1 MKAYTVE
8 LDNYSGPLDVL
19 LRLIQQQKL
28 DICDI
33 NLAIVTN
40 DYLQFMKNTTL
51 DQYSANQ
58 FLEVAVKLI
67 LYKSK
72 ALLPSQ
78 DAEQSEEE
86 IEDLAEQLR
95 ILSLFQQ
102 STKKLVEMQKNAF
115 ILRPTSKKSSPIS
128 SFSNLSIDNLQD
140 SYRQIRK
147 NAKTIPKKTFHLKRQ
162 SNKELQEK
170 LLSKLEKMSKVE
182 ISKLNTLAQT
192 KQEVIIL
199 FMMILNLLSANKAN
213 LSTNNNND
221 NYRIEIIK

>member
-1 MKAYTVE
+1 MKTYTVE

-19 LRLIQQQKL
+19 LRLIQRQKL

-51 DQYSANQ
+51 DQHSANQ

-102 STKKLVEMQKNAF
+102 STKKLIDMQKNAF
-115 ILRPTSKKSSPIS
+115 ILRPMPKKLSKEIG
-128 SFSNLSIDNLQD
+128 FYNLSLDNLVD
-140 SYRQIRK
+140 SYRQISK
-147 NAKTIPKKTFHLKRQ
+147 NLRTVPKKTFHLKRQ
-162 SNKELQEK
+162 SNKQLQEK
-170 LLSKLEKMSKVE
+170 LLSKLEKISKIE

-192 KQEVIIL
+192 KQEVVIL
-199 FMMILNLLSANKAN
+199 FMMILNLLSTDKAN
-213 LSTNNNND
+213 LSTNNNN
-221 NYRIEIIK
+221 YKIEIIK